1 MFKVLSAALLV
12 MAFGDAALA
21 ADYDIAPRTT
31 YRHRREAVV
40 VDTCHARWC
49 RLSRQLIAHRRGCP
63 DRYSCYGLYDA
74 YGPYGG
80 RAYLGAYTRLDAYT
94 RLY

>member
-1 MFKVLSAALLV
+1 MFKLLPAALLV
-12 MAFGDAALA
+12 MAFGDTALA
-21 ADYDIAPRTT
+21 TDYNVSPRTT
-31 YRHRREAVV
+31 YRREAAM
-40 VDTCHARWC
+40 DM
-49 RLSRQLIAHRRGCP
+49 SRQLYPRGCP